1 MDAIEWST
9 GVYVAAVAMAQCMT
23 REELTRTALLFTQ
36 LGTTL
41 ATIAAL
47 KNLEEGTGEEIIV
60 E

>member
-9 GVYVAAVAMAQCMT
+9 GVYAAAVAMAQCMT
-23 REELTRTALLFTQ
+23 REELTARPCCLHSWAPRWP
-36 LGTTL
+36 
-41 ATIAAL
+41 TIAAL